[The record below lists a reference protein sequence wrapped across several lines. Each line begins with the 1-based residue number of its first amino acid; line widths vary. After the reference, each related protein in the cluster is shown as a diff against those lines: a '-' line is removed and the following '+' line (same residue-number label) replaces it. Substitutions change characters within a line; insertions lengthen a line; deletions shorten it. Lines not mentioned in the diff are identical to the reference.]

1 MRKNVKFQSRCDP
14 SGWDVF
20 DCRALCVTT
29 APSAA
34 PGGNL
39 EVLNAILTKC
49 EKAIVQ
55 VFLKTQQNNLGLRV
69 LLLVAKRLSLL

>member
-1 MRKNVKFQSRCDP
+1 MKFQSRCDP

-55 VFLKTQQNNLGLRV
+55 VFL
-69 LLLVAKRLSLL
+69 